1 MANSVRGP
9 RFWGG
14 GGYLSFRNC
23 PKSYL
28 NCVGE
33 ENGAVPLRGI
43 APVSFAARKPFIP
56 LPPSDLFYIRDKTTH
71 KSLFFIKLDSPK
83 KGKKRGKDLLFDLSP
98 PEEEVGFNW
107 EPDRTGSGP

>member
-33 ENGAVPLRGI
+33 ENGAAPLRGM
-43 APVSFAARKPFIP
+43 APVSFAALGPQ
-56 LPPSDLFYIRDKTTH
+56 
-71 KSLFFIKLDSPK
+71 
-83 KGKKRGKDLLFDLSP
+83 KREEEDLLFDLSA
-98 PEEEVGFNW
+98 PEEEGGFN
-107 EPDRTGSGP
+107 